1 MEHIFSSYFA
11 SLITEEDKVELS
23 SAEHIYPPVLGKAL
37 AIAS

>member
-23 SAEHIYPPVLGKAL
+23 SAENIILMYWGR
-37 AIAS
+37 S